1 MVMRV
6 TVVMTM
12 IMAMRMIVAA
22 IMMVRPRPVAGG
34 VMMVGTMSMVMRQQS
49 AVPVSPPL
57 GLKSF
62 LDFLHLHAHAL
73 HEIGQDMVWLDLQ
86 VIGVQFDRDVAIAQV
101 IGCTHQIECGHGWV
115 RRHDTQHLLG
125 CRQHHYQRTIFGHQ
139 HIAAPDHGAS
149 GQKHTQSAP

>member
-12 IMAMRMIVAA
+12 IMAVRMVVAA
-22 IMMVRPRPVAGG
+22 IMVVRSGPVAVG
-34 VMMVGTMSMVMRQQS
+34 VMMVGTMSVVMRQQS

-73 HEIGQDMVWLDLQ
+73 HQIGQDMVRLDLQ
-86 VIGVQFDRDVAIAQV
+86 VIGV
-101 IGCTHQIECGHGWV
+101 
-115 RRHDTQHLLG
+115 
-125 CRQHHYQRTIFGHQ
+125 
-139 HIAAPDHGAS
+139 
-149 GQKHTQSAP
+149 